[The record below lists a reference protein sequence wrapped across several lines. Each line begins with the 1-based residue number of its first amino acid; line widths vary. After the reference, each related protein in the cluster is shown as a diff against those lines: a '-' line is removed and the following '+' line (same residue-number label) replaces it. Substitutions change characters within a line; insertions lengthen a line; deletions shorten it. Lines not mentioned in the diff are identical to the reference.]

1 MSDRVEVMLEP
12 IGYVAGGRA
21 EPIDDDWGAVESTIV
36 LDGRLFDA
44 DATLGLE
51 DFSHIEVAY
60 IFHLVAPDGVVR
72 GARRP
77 RGNPEWPSVGILA
90 QRAKARPNRIGVSR
104 CELLDVDGLKLR
116 VRGLDAVDGTPV
128 LDVKP
133 FMVEFAPRGPVF
145 QPEWASELMREYW

>member
-1 MSDRVEVMLEP
+1 MDVTLQP
-12 IGYVAGGRA
+12 IGTVVGGRTEA
-21 EPIDDDWGAVESTIV
+21 VDDDWGPVESTIV
-36 LDGRLFDA
+36 LDDRMVDA
-44 DATLGLE
+44 DATMSLE
-51 DFSHIEVAY
+51 DFSHIEVVY
-60 IFHLVAPDGVVR
+60 LFHLVAPDAVVR

-90 QRAKARPNRIGVSR
+90 QRAKGRPNRIGVSR
-104 CELLDVDGLKLR
+104 CELLDVDGFKLR

-145 QPEWASELMREYW
+145 QPEWASELMRTYW